1 MKKVPTNRN
10 PRRGKLEGEGK
21 TKRLYHAVGRGF
33 GEVVIVEQKNT
44 ITKHNDPSQTEEFE
58 SKGRCST
65 TFASRVFELLT
76 AAGIPNA
83 FIRQTGD
90 NEFLMHR
97 CKMLG
102 LEVVI
107 RRLAMGSYFDR
118 NPHMR
123 PKAGD
128 PAPRLHRLV
137 IEMMLKTTEGIV
149 PLLNGS
155 THDTGIRDP
164 KRQDPLIVDP
174 SAEIWKLAHPHLPLW
189 DTESYIGEIEANRV
203 MDPVHLEQ
211 IERLARLIFL
221 LLESALTNVGSRLA
235 DLKLEFGFLPDG
247 TLVVADVIDPDSL
260 RQAVWNN
267 DLDAWIDLSKQSFRD
282 GIGLEEVERKYL
294 NAAMLAER
302 IRVPRQA
309 LITWIGSP
317 KDTHPPVDSK
327 LLLHT
332 GITHEK
338 VMISGHKQ
346 PEHVLPELEH
356 LLAQYPDGGVI
367 IAKVGM
373 SNGLG
378 PILAARTSLPVIS
391 VVANAAP
398 DDHGVVHLEDAWS
411 SLRMPSDVPNLT
423 VLSEKNAIT
432 AALNILARKDP
443 VLYMFR
449 QYEIEKLAAV

>member
-1 MKKVPTNRN
+1 
-10 PRRGKLEGEGK
+10 
-21 TKRLYHAVGRGF
+21 
-33 GEVVIVEQKNT
+33 
-44 ITKHNDPSQTEEFE
+44 
-58 SKGRCST
+58 
-65 TFASRVFELLT
+65 
-76 AAGIPNA
+76 
-83 FIRQTGD
+83 
-90 NEFLMHR
+90 
-97 CKMLG
+97 
-102 LEVVI
+102 
-107 RRLAMGSYFDR
+107 
-118 NPHMR
+118 
-123 PKAGD
+123 
-128 PAPRLHRLV
+128 
-137 IEMMLKTTEGIV
+137 
-149 PLLNGS
+149 
-155 THDTGIRDP
+155 
-164 KRQDPLIVDP
+164 
-174 SAEIWKLAHPHLPLW
+174 
-189 DTESYIGEIEANRV
+189 